1 MCAFVVDHTLFFR
14 DVCIYIFYCS
24 PRYGYLYLN
33 IVYNLSISLA
43 MYALLLFY
51 TATREMLYKYHPVV
65 KFFTVKSI
73 VFLSFWQGNLL
84 NKIKLL

>member
-1 MCAFVVDHTLFFR
+1 MLYCLSH
-14 DVCIYIFYCS
+14 CIAICLCVILYCS

-51 TATREMLYKYHPVV
+51 TATREMLYKYHPVM

-73 VFLSFWQGNLL
+73 VFLSFWQG
-84 NKIKLL
+84 KLGVKTCYAC